1 VTSAEIERAVLDAGM
16 SALPP
21 DTGERF
27 ARYLALLMKWNAR
40 LNLTAI
46 REPSEIV
53 RRHFLE
59 SIACARLVPPV
70 SSLLDF
76 GSGAGFPGIPVSIV
90 RPEIEVTL
98 GESQAKKAAFLREVA
113 RTLGLNARVFDGRIE
128 TMDVGKRF
136 DAVTVRAVDRMREA
150 TRAAFER
157 VRGGGWLILFGTS
170 STGSP
175 LKEALPD
182 IDWRDPV
189 RLTGMDDA
197 FLLIGQKIQ

>member
-21 DTGERF
+21 DAGERF

-76 GSGAGFPGIPVSIV
+76 GSGAGFPGIPISIV

-128 TMDVGKRF
+128 AMNAGKRF
-136 DAVTVRAVDRMREA
+136 DAVTVRAVDRMLEA
-150 TRAAFER
+150 TRAAYGR
-157 VRGGGWLILFGTS
+157 VRGGGWLILFGTFNTES
-170 STGSP
+170 Q

-182 IDWRDPV
+182 IDWRDLV

-197 FLLIGQKIQ
+197 FLLIGRKRP

>member
-1 VTSAEIERAVLDAGM
+1 MTSAEIERTVLDAGM

-21 DTGERF
+21 DAGERF
-27 ARYLALLMKWNAR
+27 ARYLALLMKWNSR

-59 SIACARLVPPV
+59 SIACARLVPSV

-76 GSGAGFPGIPVSIV
+76 GSGAGFPGIPISIV

-128 TMDVGKRF
+128 TMEVGKRF

-150 TRAAFER
+150 TRVACGR
-157 VRGGGWLILFGTS
+157 VRSGGWLILFGTS
-170 STGSP
+170 NTESQ
-175 LKEALPD
+175 LKEALQD
-182 IDWRDPV
+182 IDWSDPV

-197 FLLIGQKIQ
+197 FLLIGRKRQ